1 MARTHKDLFRL
12 SASEKSELPYVD
24 TMSYKDKLQA
34 FFSSAGVIVSL
45 ITFVSITL
53 LNLVPFEV

>member
-1 MARTHKDLFRL
+1 MARTHKDLFRI
-12 SASEKSELPYVD
+12 SAYEKSELPYVD

-53 LNLVPFEV
+53 LNLVPLEV